1 MKLSDLTP
9 KEWYDRLSTKIQ
21 AQRSAALPWWQY
33 MDLEQPLVYVA
44 TVLREQGDR
53 FPPLLVPW
61 PELVVETCIERMKLE
76 AFLLA
81 DENPIEELDKWWTAN
96 DMPEQSPEAWTA
108 ASVGG
113 QHFFMIGPDGPGGL
127 PLLTTEYADQVA
139 VELDPRTRQ
148 PVAGLKLWVEEDSDG
163 AQTTFGALYLP
174 TWPGV
179 TDRRFG
185 QGMVHEFESDKLVAS
200 SELGEWSATIANDP
214 TLPAVPFVPISTNP
228 RRGIGRSDLRPV
240 KHLVDGA
247 NQFATNMMAAGEHHI
262 VPRKYA
268 LGVSEKDFVD
278 EKGNPIPLWK
288 VAMGDVWAVPHPK
301 PSQRGETPLPV
312 QVGQFS
318 ASDLRNFHESL
329 KLLAQFVASKY
340 GLPPAYMGYSSDNPP
355 SAESI
360 LYSLERLVLRTEQH
374 HTWYG
379 GSAVRSGRVA
389 WAIMEKDPQQVSG
402 MESKWASAA
411 MPTIA
416 SAMDAAVKGVQSG
429 LFDNEEGW
437 DILGFSP
444 QRKARLRA
452 RMGQRSAQFQRT
464 ALNLRNIDVG
474 TGQNNGQP
482 AAAGVQ
488 NGAPA
493 AVGA

>member
-9 KEWYDRLSTKIQ
+9 DEWYARLSNRI
-21 AQRSAALPWWQY
+21 AEQRKSALPWWQY

-44 TVLREQGDR
+44 TILREQGDR

-61 PELVVETCIERMKLE
+61 PELVVETCVERMKLE
-76 AFLLA
+76 AFLA
-81 DENPIEELDKWWTAN
+81 EDEEPVEELGTWWTAN
-96 DMPEQSPEAWTA
+96 DMPEQSSEAWTA

-113 QHFFMIGPDGPGGL
+113 QHFFMIGPDGPGGM
-127 PLLTTEYADQVA
+127 PMLTSEYADQVA

-148 PVAGLKLWVEEDSDG
+148 PVAGLKLWVEEDGQG

-174 TWPGV
+174 TWPDV
-179 TDRRFG
+179 TDGKFG
-185 QGMVHEFESDKLVAS
+185 RGVVHEFENDKLVKTTK
-200 SELGEWSATIANDP
+200 LGDWSATIANDP
-214 TLPAVPFVPISTNP
+214 TLPAVPFVSILTKP
-228 RRGIGRSDLRPV
+228 RRGVGRSDLLPL

-247 NQFATNMMAAGEHHI
+247 NQFATNMMAAGEHHA
-262 VPRKYA
+262 VQRKYA

-278 EKGNPIPLWK
+278 EHGNQIPLWK

-301 PSQRGETPLPV
+301 ATQRGENPLPV

-329 KLLAQFVASKY
+329 KLLGQFVASKY
-340 GLPPAYMGYSSDNPP
+340 GLPAGYMGYSSDNPP

-379 GSAVRSGRVA
+379 GSAQRAGRVA
-389 WAIMEKDPQQVSG
+389 WAIMDKDPKKVAAV
-402 MESKWASAA
+402 ESKWASAA
-411 MPTIA
+411 TPTIA
-416 SAMDAAVKGVQSG
+416 SAMDAAVKGVQVG

-444 QRKARLRA
+444 QRKKRLKQ
-452 RMGQRSAQFQRT
+452 RMGANRT
-464 ALNLRNIDVG
+464 DFAAAAADLRNLDVTRG
-474 TGQNNGQP
+474 TGINPNP
-482 AAAGVQ
+482 AAPAV
-488 NGAPA
+488 NGAPVA
-493 AVGA
+493 AL